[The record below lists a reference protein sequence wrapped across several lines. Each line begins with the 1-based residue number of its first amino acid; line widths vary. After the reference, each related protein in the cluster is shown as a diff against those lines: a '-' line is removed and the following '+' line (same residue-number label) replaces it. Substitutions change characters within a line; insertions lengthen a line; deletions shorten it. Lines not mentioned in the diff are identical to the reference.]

1 VSVVRGRRLTA
12 IIAAGLV
19 ALAVGGCGGGDETA
33 PQVPGDPADFAVP
46 ESTVEAPAGEDE
58 ATTDDGS
65 TTDEDAT
72 TDDATGTTEET
83 APPTDTGATTPETS
97 GGGTEAPATTEDSPT
112 NDTAPPEGSE
122 AEQFEDFCAQN
133 PGAC

>member
-1 VSVVRGRRLTA
+1 MRGRRLTA
-12 IIAAGLV
+12 IIATGLV
-19 ALAVGGCGGGDETA
+19 ALVAGGCGGGDEIA
-33 PQVPGDPADFAVP
+33 PEVPGQAADFAVP
-46 ESTVEAPAGEDE
+46 ATTVEAPAGEDD
-58 ATTDDGS
+58 AATDDGT

-72 TDDATGTTEET
+72 TDDGTGTTEET
-83 APPTDTGATTPETS
+83 APSTDTGAAAPETS
-97 GGGTEAPATTEDSPT
+97 GGGTEAPAAPEDSPS